1 MPSSARCRL
10 PSTAKP
16 AAAIREA
23 EAMRQPPRCPPHHP
37 PRDGSCNL
45 AEEHSVPDG
54 KAKSK
59 QAPIRRPP
67 PRAEGHC
74 TGARPSGLFF
84 WTVHGPFSFQQDG
97 KENGGCIPL
106 DKPPAGADTPWP
118 PFGGPSNLYSLE
130 IQSPSGQ
137 TQSGVHHPMAP
148 CFTWNTFPPSIWGSR
163 SSSQQVMNTCPPA
176 MRFRTNSCRRG
187 SSSLKTSSSSRT
199 GYSPVAF
206 W

>member
-1 MPSSARCRL
+1 MPSSARCQP

-16 AAAIREA
+16 AAAKREA

-45 AEEHSVPDG
+45 AEENSVPEG

-84 WTVHGPFSFQQDG
+84 WTVHGPFSFPQDG

-106 DKPPAGADTPWP
+106 DKPPAGAETPWP
-118 PFGGPSNLYSLE
+118 PSRRPHPPPYQGASPHPRSAKSPHFHAFPRFSLE
-130 IQSPSGQ
+130 NPPKLEYNTPAEFQFRIGGTSDDRNQKG
-137 TQSGVHHPMAP
+137 HHH
-148 CFTWNTFPPSIWGSR
+148 R
-163 SSSQQVMNTCPPA
+163 
-176 MRFRTNSCRRG
+176 
-187 SSSLKTSSSSRT
+187 
-199 GYSPVAF
+199 
-206 W
+206 